1 MAAAGRAPRDPSLAL
16 LANFHFPESMTA
28 PTEAPSPPPRWS
40 LYGDVPWLLLL
51 GGVRAC
57 PSFLEPPLIAGWSFL
72 IFLAAGKQR
81 RAVLGNLRQLLPDLP
96 AARRVWLGWR
106 AFYQFARAAVDGI
119 RFQQGEDVLAWEV
132 AGLEHFEAA
141 AAQDRPVMLWTA
153 HMGSYDAAAAFFAGR
168 MGRHFFAVRLP
179 ERNPRLQALREEGL
193 RRMQQGSF
201 TALYNT
207 SENVLAVE
215 LLRALQRRDWV
226 ALQVDRALAGL
237 TVMELPDAGKT
248 WLLPK
253 GPFVLAATAGAC
265 CLPAFV
271 TRQGHRRYRVTFHP
285 PLHPTPGLRREAA
298 TERLALDWVALLG
311 HTVRSGPDQWLV
323 FEPAF
328 AP

>member
-1 MAAAGRAPRDPSLAL
+1 M
-16 LANFHFPESMTA
+16 PESA
-28 PTEAPSPPPRWS
+28 DKPGPPADPAAPPPRWS
-40 LYGDVPWLLLL
+40 LYGDVPWVLLL

-72 IFLAAGKQR
+72 IFLAAGNQR
-81 RAVLGNLRQLLPDLP
+81 RAVLGNLRKVLPELTLT
-96 AARRVWLGWR
+96 RRVWLAWR
-106 AFYQFARAAVDGI
+106 TFYQFARAAVDGI

-132 AGLEHFEAA
+132 EGLEHFEAA

-179 ERNPRLQALREEGL
+179 ERNPRLQQLREEGL
-193 RRMQQGSF
+193 RRMQQGSY
-201 TALYNT
+201 TALYNS

-226 ALQVDRALAGL
+226 ALQADRAPAGL
-237 TVMELPDAGKT
+237 TVMELPRAGKT

-253 GPFVLAATAGAC
+253 GPFVLAAASGAS

-271 TRQGHRRYRVTFHP
+271 TRRGHRSYRVTFHP
-285 PLHPTPGLRREAA
+285 ALIPEPGLPRA
-298 TERLALDWVALLG
+298 TAPIRLAEQWTVLLET
-311 HTVRSGPDQWLV
+311 TVRSGPDQWLV

-328 AP
+328 GS

>member
-1 MAAAGRAPRDPSLAL
+1 MAD
-16 LANFHFPESMTA
+16 ESTSPA
-28 PTEAPSPPPRWS
+28 PPPRWS
-40 LYGDVPWLLLL
+40 LYGDVPWRLLL

-72 IFLAAGKQR
+72 IFLAAGSQR
-81 RAVLGNLRQLLPDLP
+81 RAVLGNLRKLVPEFS
-96 AARRVWLGWR
+96 AAQRVRLGWR
-106 AFYQFARAAVDGI
+106 TFYQFARAAVDGI

-132 AGLEHFEAA
+132 KGLEHFEAA
-141 AAQDRPVMLWTA
+141 SAQERPVMLWTA

-179 ERNPRLQALREEGL
+179 ERNPRLQQLREEGL

-201 TALYNT
+201 TALYNS

-226 ALQVDRALAGL
+226 ALQADRAPAGL
-237 TVMELPDAGKT
+237 TVMELPCPGKT

-285 PLHPTPGLRREAA
+285 PLTPEAGLRRDAA
-298 TERLALDWVALLG
+298 TQRLAEQWSALLES
-311 HTVRSGPDQWLV
+311 TVRARPDQWLV